1 MQRNMV
7 RCGMAIATAAGMK
20 GTCDAPLRI
29 LLVDADGERAAMLER
44 ALADAGY
51 LVAARIPGADDLLER
66 VRALTPDMIIVDVTS
81 PNRDML
87 EQMRSVSRERAQ
99 PIVMFVDETDE
110 ALAVEA
116 VRAGV
121 TSYVVDGLS
130 PARVKPI
137 MDVAIARFRAV
148 QELRDELARTKAT
161 LVERRQIDRAKGILM
176 NQRGI
181 TEDEAY
187 KALRK
192 LAMDKSKRL
201 VEIAEQVISV
211 SELLGTGKA

>member
-1 MQRNMV
+1 MV
-7 RCGMAIATAAGMK
+7 RCGMSIATEEGMK
-20 GTCDAPLRI
+20 GICDAPLRI
-29 LLVDADGERAAMLER
+29 LLVDADSERAAMLER
-44 ALADAGY
+44 TLTDSGHQV
-51 LVAARIPGADDLLER
+51 VARVPGADDLLER
-66 VRALTPDMIIVDVTS
+66 VRAHTPDMIIVDVTA

-99 PIVMFVDETDE
+99 PIVMFVDESDE
-110 ALAVEA
+110 ALAIEA

-192 LAMDKSKRL
+192 LAMDKGKRL
-201 VEIAEQVISV
+201 VEIADQVISV
-211 SELLGTGKA
+211 SQLLGNGKT

>member
-1 MQRNMV
+1 MK
-7 RCGMAIATAAGMK
+7 IAGD
-20 GTCDAPLRI
+20 GPLRI
-29 LLVDADGERAAMLER
+29 LLVDADSERAAMLER
-44 ALADAGY
+44 TLADAGHQV
-51 LVAARIPGADDLLER
+51 VARVPGTDDLLER
-66 VRALTPDMIIVDVTS
+66 VRAHSPDMLIVDVTS

-87 EQMRSVSRERAQ
+87 EQMRSVSRDRAQ
-99 PIVMFVDETDE
+99 PIVMFVDESDE

-161 LVERRQIDRAKGILM
+161 LVERRQIERAKGILM
-176 NQRGI
+176 TQRGI
-181 TEDEAY
+181 DEDAAY

-192 LAMDKSKRL
+192 LAMDKGKRL
-201 VEIAEQVISV
+201 IEIAEQVISV
-211 SELLGTGKA
+211 SELLGGNKT

>member
-1 MQRNMV
+1 
-7 RCGMAIATAAGMK
+7 MK
-20 GTCDAPLRI
+20 DTGDAPLRI

-66 VRALTPDMIIVDVTS
+66 VRAHAPDMIIVDVTA

-110 ALAVEA
+110 ALAIEA

-148 QELRDELARTKAT
+148 QELRDELARAKAT

-211 SELLGTGKA
+211 SELLGTDKA

>member
-1 MQRNMV
+1 
-7 RCGMAIATAAGMK
+7 MK

-66 VRALTPDMIIVDVTS
+66 VRAHTPDMIIVDVTA

-110 ALAVEA
+110 ALAIEA

-121 TSYVVDGLS
+121 TSYIVDGLS

>member
-1 MQRNMV
+1 
-7 RCGMAIATAAGMK
+7 MAIATAAGMK

-66 VRALTPDMIIVDVTS
+66 VRAHTPDMIIVDVTA

-110 ALAVEA
+110 ALAIEA

-121 TSYVVDGLS
+121 TSYIVDGLS

>member
-1 MQRNMV
+1 
-7 RCGMAIATAAGMK
+7 MAFATATGMK
-20 GTCDAPLRI
+20 DTCDAPLRI

-51 LVAARIPGADDLLER
+51 LVAARIPGTDDLLER
-66 VRALTPDMIIVDVTS
+66 VREHAPDMIIVDVTAA
-81 PNRDML
+81 NRDML

-99 PIVMFVDETDE
+99 PIVMFVDESDE

-176 NQRGI
+176 NQRGV

-192 LAMDKSKRL
+192 LAMDKGKRL

>member
-1 MQRNMV
+1 MLQ
-7 RCGMAIATAAGMK
+7 CGMAFATAAGMK

-66 VRALTPDMIIVDVTS
+66 VRAHTPDMIIVDVTA

-87 EQMRSVSRERAQ
+87 EQMRSVSRERAR

-192 LAMDKSKRL
+192 LAMDKGKRL

-211 SELLGTGKA
+211 SELLGNSKA